1 MNLLAIEKYPEYW
14 SITLKRQEKH
24 NALSA
29 ELVEQLIATFD
40 EIATSNVPAVI
51 LQGEGRCFSAGFD
64 MTDVEQASEGDLLLR
79 FVRIETLLQR
89 VAASPALTVALAHGK
104 NFGAG
109 VDLIAACNMRVAAPG
124 TTFRMPGLQF
134 GLVLGTGRFARIV
147 GLLEAQRI
155 LETSETFDVDRA
167 VRNGFIE
174 RVASL
179 DQRDHVVADAVARA
193 TSLPAASRALLSDA
207 LRDALHDDHAN
218 ADLAA
223 LVRSAAEPGLKRR
236 IDAYRNPENAASGPR
251 REHPQKETS

>member
-1 MNLLAIEKYPEYW
+1 
-14 SITLKRQEKH
+14 LKRPEKH

-147 GLLEAQRI
+147 GLIEARRI

-179 DQRDHVVADAVARA
+179 EQRDHVVADAVARA

-207 LRDALHDDHAN
+207 LREAQHDDHAN

-236 IDAYRNPENAASGPR
+236 IDAYRNPENAASSPR
-251 REHPQKETS
+251 SEHSQKETS